1 MTGVLADKTII
12 VTGAG
17 RGIGRA
23 YALAMAAEGARVVV
37 NDLGVDLLGRDPS
50 ASLADAVV
58 DEIREAGGSAVADAS
73 DVSDFD
79 AAGRL
84 IAAAVGEFGGL
95 DVIVNNAAIE
105 FRGGV
110 AAHSPADWERVMAV
124 NARGTFNCAHCTV
137 PILREQG
144 RGAIVNTTS
153 GAFWEGTENVAAYA
167 ASKAAVFALTLT
179 LHSELERFG
188 VTSNAIAPNATRTR
202 MVESWI
208 EQLVESGSGSE
219 AEVVAEYGIQSPEN
233 LAPLAITLCAD
244 AGRGISG
251 HVFEVWGDRIHVV
264 SPPTRGA
271 GLEREGKTWSL
282 ASLAESLPKLTG

>member
-1 MTGVLADKTII
+1 
-12 VTGAG
+12 
-17 RGIGRA
+17 
-23 YALAMAAEGARVVV
+23 
-37 NDLGVDLLGRDPS
+37 
-50 ASLADAVV
+50 
-58 DEIREAGGSAVADAS
+58 
-73 DVSDFD
+73 
-79 AAGRL
+79 
-84 IAAAVGEFGGL
+84 
-95 DVIVNNAAIE
+95 
-105 FRGGV
+105 
-110 AAHSPADWERVMAV
+110 AHSPADWERVMAV
-124 NARGTFNCAHCTV
+124 NARGTFNCAHCAV